1 MKNNT
6 FSNLFKKFRLKSEFL
21 SLSDLGQA
29 LAEKGLIYEDSALSR
44 WQNGNRIPL
53 SRNLLIILIKIFVER
68 GGIKSLHEANKL
80 LESAGHG
87 YLTETEME
95 KISRQFIY
103 LYRFQSSQSV
113 VDFMDIVGK
122 SKKLLRSGWIN
133 EKIKDPESVA
143 EHSFRVSVLAMVISD
158 SLGLDKE
165 KLIKM
170 ALIHDLGEVITGDI
184 VWSSGN
190 IIDIKKRTE
199 KEKMEKLGLER
210 IFKILENSDEYK
222 KIFEEMIERS
232 SEEAKIFWQI
242 DKLEMAMQALEY
254 ERDEYKNLE
263 KFFVNADLQIET
275 PLLRKIFDE
284 ILKRRKKGVLSNRP
298 SQAAST
304 PNKNF
309 NFGKNR
315 GHSL

>member
-1 MKNNT
+1 
-6 FSNLFKKFRLKSEFL
+6 
-21 SLSDLGQA
+21 
-29 LAEKGLIYEDSALSR
+29 
-44 WQNGNRIPL
+44 
-53 SRNLLIILIKIFVER
+53 
-68 GGIKSLHEANKL
+68 
-80 LESAGHG
+80 
-87 YLTETEME
+87 
-95 KISRQFIY
+95 
-103 LYRFQSSQSV
+103 
-113 VDFMDIVGK
+113 MDIVGK

-304 PNKNF
+304 PSKNPQT
-309 NFGKNR
+309 
-315 GHSL
+315 

>member
-95 KISRQFIY
+95 KISSQFIY

-304 PNKNF
+304 PSKNPQT
-309 NFGKNR
+309 
-315 GHSL
+315 

>member
-304 PNKNF
+304 PSKNPQT
-309 NFGKNR
+309 
-315 GHSL
+315 